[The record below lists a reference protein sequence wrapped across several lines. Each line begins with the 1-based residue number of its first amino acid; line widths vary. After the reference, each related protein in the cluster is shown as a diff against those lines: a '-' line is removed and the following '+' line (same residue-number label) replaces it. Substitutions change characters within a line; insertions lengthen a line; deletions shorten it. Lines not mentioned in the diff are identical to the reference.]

1 MPDPLLILS
10 SSCCLAWFYLLL
22 FHHNFWRAD
31 QQLESSTGN
40 LDVWPNVAVVVP
52 ARNEADVIER
62 TLSSLADQDYPGS
75 MFIYLVDDNSED
87 GTGDVARGINGTTPI
102 KVLSA
107 PPLRAGWTGKLAALQ
122 HGIAAACEEMPAC
135 QYLLLTDAD
144 IEHPRSALWQL
155 VRKSE
160 TDNLDLT
167 SLMVRLHCRSLW
179 ERLLVPAFVFFFQKL
194 YPFPAVNDHQSAVAG
209 AAGGVMLVR
218 RNSLEKA
225 GGLEAIKD
233 AVIDDCT
240 LAALLKRNNGRI
252 WLGLAKDIFSIRPY
266 DGLADIWN
274 MVARTAFTELNYAYL
289 RLLGAI
295 LGMMLVYLSGPLLL
309 VLYPWHEVVPASS
322 LGLLAWLLM
331 TCAYI
336 PTILYYRVP
345 IIWAIAL
352 PLVGF
357 LYTLMTIDSA
367 LRHLRNRGSGW
378 KGRTYSS

>member
-1 MPDPLLILS
+1 
-10 SSCCLAWFYLLL
+10 
-22 FHHNFWRAD
+22 
-31 QQLESSTGN
+31 
-40 LDVWPNVAVVVP
+40 
-52 ARNEADVIER
+52 
-62 TLSSLADQDYPGS
+62 
-75 MFIYLVDDNSED
+75 
-87 GTGDVARGINGTTPI
+87 
-102 KVLSA
+102 
-107 PPLRAGWTGKLAALQ
+107 
-122 HGIAAACEEMPAC
+122 MPAC

-144 IEHPRSALWQL
+144 IEHPHSALWQL

-252 WLGLAKDIFSIRPY
+252 WLGLAKDTFSIRPY

-295 LGMMLVYLSGPLLL
+295 LGMMLVYLSGPLLFL
-309 VLYPWHEVVPASS
+309 SYPWHEVVPASS

-336 PTILYYRVP
+336 PTVLYYRVP
-345 IIWAIAL
+345 IIWAVAL